1 MFLPHNS
8 QLGKAISLVLWI
20 DSEWVQIKITECEN
34 LQLDETTTKASL
46 KSLSENHV
54 VRCQLLPGTTDT
66 KNEGSIDESAY
77 SQNTRHLERR
87 LRALETEKQILQAE
101 RSRLEKETQTLRTE
115 LEKLRQSPLI
125 TASIIEMLEDGRAI
139 VKSSTGP
146 NFVVHVAS
154 SIQREKLLPGALVA
168 LNQRSFAIT
177 QELPPSRDPIIR
189 AMEIEE
195 APEVSYTDIGG
206 LRQQLL
212 EIRETVELPL
222 LEPELFEQVGIEPP
236 KGVLLTGLP
245 GTGKTLC
252 ARAVAHETNATFIR
266 VIGSEL
272 VQKFIG
278 EGARL
283 VREIFMLAKEKAPA
297 IIFVDELDAVG
308 SHRLDIATSGDREV
322 QRTLMQLLSEL
333 DGFET
338 RGQVAVLGATNRPDI
353 LDPALLRPGRFDRII
368 DFPLPDE
375 DSRKEIF
382 KIHTRGMNIDG
393 NIDFGRL
400 LTETKDRTGADIK
413 SICTEAGMFAIREK
427 RVCVTE
433 EDFRKAITKVQ
444 ERGSGR
450 SDAPEGMYC

>member
-1 MFLPHNS
+1 M
-8 QLGKAISLVLWI
+8 
-20 DSEWVQIKITECEN
+20 
-34 LQLDETTTKASL
+34 
-46 KSLSENHV
+46 
-54 VRCQLLPGTTDT
+54 PGTTDA
-66 KNEGSIDESAY
+66 KKDGNIDESSY
-77 SQNTRHLERR
+77 TQSYTRHLERR

-125 TASIIEMLEDGRAI
+125 TATIIDVLEDGRAI

-154 SIQREKLLPGALVA
+154 SISKEKLQPGMRVA
-168 LNQRSFAIT
+168 LNQRSFSVT
-177 QELPPSRDPIIR
+177 QELPPSRDPMIR

-195 APEVSYTDIGG
+195 APEVSYVDIGG
-206 LRQQLL
+206 LREQLD
-212 EIRETVELPL
+212 EIKETVELPL
-222 LEPELFEQVGIEPP
+222 LKPDVFVEVGIEPP
-236 KGVLLTGLP
+236 KGVLLTGPP

-297 IIFVDELDAVG
+297 IVFVDELDAVG

-333 DGFET
+333 DGFEA

-368 DFPLPDE
+368 QFPKPD
-375 DSRKEIF
+375 DSSRREIF
-382 KIHTRGMNIDG
+382 KIHTRGMKLESDL
-393 NIDFGRL
+393 DFGFL
-400 LTETKDRTGADIK
+400 VSATEGTTGADIK
-413 SICTEAGMFAIREK
+413 AICTEAGMFTIRDG
-427 RVCVTE
+427 RVCVAQ
-433 EDFRKAITKVQ
+433 EDFRKAISKVQ
-444 ERGSGR
+444 TRGTGDQAPSGI
-450 SDAPEGMYC
+450 YC

>member
-1 MFLPHNS
+1 M
-8 QLGKAISLVLWI
+8 
-20 DSEWVQIKITECEN
+20 
-34 LQLDETTTKASL
+34 
-46 KSLSENHV
+46 
-54 VRCQLLPGTTDT
+54 PGTAEAKKDENVDDSSYAQTYT
-66 KNEGSIDESAY
+66 K
-77 SQNTRHLERR
+77 HLERR

-125 TASIIEMLEDGRAI
+125 TATILEMLDDGRAV

-154 SIQREKLLPGALVA
+154 SLPKEKIQPGIRVA
-168 LNQRSFAIT
+168 LNQRSFAVT
-177 QELPPSRDPIIR
+177 EELPPPRDPMIR

-195 APEVSYTDIGG
+195 KPTVSYVEIGG
-206 LRQQLL
+206 LKDQLR

-222 LEPELFEQVGIEPP
+222 LKPDLFKQVGIEPP
-236 KGVLLTGLP
+236 RGVLLTGPP

-252 ARAVAHETNATFIR
+252 ARAVARETKAAFIR

-283 VREIFMLAKEKAPA
+283 VREIFLLAKERAPS
-297 IIFVDELDAVG
+297 IVFVDELDAVG
-308 SHRLDIATSGDREV
+308 SHRLDVATSGDREV

-333 DGFET
+333 DGFES

-368 DFPLPDE
+368 EFPLPD
-375 DSRKEIF
+375 DNGRLEIL
-382 KIHTRGMNIDG
+382 KIHTRGMNLAP
-393 NIDFGRL
+393 NIEFGQL
-400 LTETKDRTGADIK
+400 VHSTQGMTGADIK
-413 SICTEAGMFAIREK
+413 AICTEAGMFAIRDD
-427 RVCVTE
+427 RVCVTQ
-433 EDFRKAITKVQ
+433 DDLRRAVAKLQ
-444 ERGSGR
+444 GR
-450 SDAPEGMYC
+450 AGGDRVPSEIYC

>member
-1 MFLPHNS
+1 M
-8 QLGKAISLVLWI
+8 
-20 DSEWVQIKITECEN
+20 
-34 LQLDETTTKASL
+34 
-46 KSLSENHV
+46 
-54 VRCQLLPGTTDT
+54 PGTTDAKKDGNVDDSSYT
-66 KNEGSIDESAY
+66 QSY
-77 SQNTRHLERR
+77 TRHLERR

-125 TASIIEMLEDGRAI
+125 TATVIDILEDGRAI

-154 SIQREKLLPGALVA
+154 SISRDRLHPGMRVA
-168 LNQRSFAIT
+168 LNQRSFSVT
-177 QELPPSRDPIIR
+177 QELPPSRDPMIR

-195 APEVSYTDIGG
+195 APEVSYADIGG
-206 LRQQLL
+206 LREQLD
-212 EIRETVELPL
+212 EIKETVELPL
-222 LEPELFEQVGIEPP
+222 LKPEVFAEVGIEPP
-236 KGVLLTGLP
+236 KGVLLTGPP

-297 IIFVDELDAVG
+297 IVFVDELDAVG

-333 DGFET
+333 DGFEA

-368 DFPLPDE
+368 QFPKPD
-375 DSRKEIF
+375 DKSRHEIF
-382 KIHTRGMNIDG
+382 KIHTRGMKLEPDLN
-393 NIDFGRL
+393 FGTL
-400 LTETKDRTGADIK
+400 VSATEGTTGADIK
-413 SICTEAGMFAIREK
+413 AICTEAGMFTIRDG
-427 RVCVTE
+427 RVCVVQ
-433 EDFRKAITKVQ
+433 EDFRKAISKVQ
-444 ERGSGR
+444 TRGTGDTAPSGI
-450 SDAPEGMYC
+450 YC